1 MTIKNF
7 LKRFLNAGLRAYS
20 IPTLPDNILK
30 IQSYPIIRILRF
42 LGGFSLL
49 LILSKS
55 YLNYHPYFLY
65 FLYFFSLIFTIY
77 LFIVSFYRFKHM
89 LSVFKSD
96 KFEIKN

>member
-42 LGGFSLL
+42 LGGISFLM
-49 LILSKS
+49 ILSKS
-55 YLNYHPYFLY
+55 KSYLKFHSYLLY
-65 FLYFFSLIFTIY
+65 FYIF
-77 LFIVSFYRFKHM
+77 L
-89 LSVFKSD
+89 L
-96 KFEIKN
+96 